1 MNGAISETSEL
12 LTKTTGVVIIFGPL
26 VVSGPAI
33 QIGET
38 AFGPS
43 QIPSSSVSG
52 SRGSVPVLFSST

>member
-12 LTKTTGVVIIFGPL
+12 LTKTTGVVITVGPL

-33 QIGET
+33 QTPGI
-38 AFGPS
+38 ALGPS